1 MTKDTA
7 PPKRFAKG
15 DFYRLM
21 REWHGYLSAFAFLA
35 LIFFAGTGILLNHP
49 GLLQGEPPAAV
60 DMAFTLSA
68 AEIAELSSASS
79 PGEVLEELAA
89 KMTPLVGAIS
99 SVDVAGRDIYVNM
112 QGVRGTATL
121 AANLDSGAASIHVE
135 RDSAVK
141 VMNELHRGERAS
153 PMWRLFLDIIAGV
166 LIVMSVL
173 GYGIFLSLRFRLT
186 TALVLTGA
194 SLAAMIGLFVFATT

>member
-1 MTKDTA
+1 MNEPA
-7 PPKRFAKG
+7 PPKRFSKG

-35 LIFFAGTGILLNHP
+35 LIFLAGTGILLNHP
-49 GLLQGEPPAAV
+49 GLLQGEPPAPV
-60 DMAFTLSA
+60 DVEFTLSA
-68 AEIAELSSASS
+68 SEIAELSGASS
-79 PGEVLEELAA
+79 PGEILEEMAA
-89 KMTPLVGAIS
+89 KMTPLVGAIT

-121 AANLDSGAASIHVE
+121 SANLDSGAASIHVE
-135 RDSAVK
+135 RDSAVT

-153 PMWRLFLDIIAGV
+153 PIWRLLLDLIAGV

-173 GYGIFLSLRFRLT
+173 GYIIFLSLRFRLT
-186 TALVLTGA
+186 TALILTGA
-194 SLAAMIGLFVFATT
+194 SLAVMAGLFIFAAT

>member
-1 MTKDTA
+1 MTNETA
-7 PPKRFAKG
+7 PPKLFSKG

-49 GLLQGEPPAAV
+49 GLLQGEPPAPV
-60 DMAFTLSA
+60 DVEFTLSA
-68 AEIAELSSASS
+68 SEVAELSSASD
-79 PGEVLEELAA
+79 PGEALEQMAE
-89 KMTPLVGAIS
+89 KMTPLVGAIT
-99 SVDVAGRDIYVNM
+99 SVDVAGRDIYVNL

-121 AANLDSGAASIHVE
+121 SANLDSGAASIHVE
-135 RDSAVK
+135 RDPAVT

-153 PMWRLFLDIIAGV
+153 ATWRLFLDIIAGV

-173 GYGIFLSLRFRLT
+173 GYVIFLSLRFRLT

-194 SLAAMIGLFVFATT
+194 SLAIMIGLFMFATT

>member
-1 MTKDTA
+1 MTNDPA
-7 PPKRFAKG
+7 PPKRLSKG

-49 GLLQGEPPAAV
+49 GLLQGEPPAPV
-60 DMAFTLSA
+60 DVEFTLSA
-68 AEIAELSSASS
+68 AEIAELSGASS
-79 PGEVLEELAA
+79 PGEVLEELSA
-89 KMTPLVGAIS
+89 KMTPLVGAIT

-121 AANLDSGAASIHVE
+121 SANLDSGAATIHVE
-135 RDSAVK
+135 RDPAVT

-153 PMWRLFLDIIAGV
+153 TTWRLFLDVIAGV

-173 GYGIFLSLRFRLT
+173 GYVIFLSLRFRLT
-186 TALVLTGA
+186 TALVLTGV
-194 SLAAMIGLFVFATT
+194 SLAAMVGLFMFATA